1 MSLRPPISP
10 RTYTLFPSATL
21 FLSLVA
27 ALGAIDVEGD
37 DDGAKESL
45 RLLSLAVDARGVLAV
60 EPVAKFA
67 VGRSDLA
74 PLALHLVEEANEA
87 GPFRCIAGRLRD
99 RTSVVKGKS
108 VSVSVDLGVR
118 RLMKHKKNK

>member
-27 ALGAIDVEGD
+27 ALGAIDVEVD
-37 DDGAKESL
+37 ADGAKESL
-45 RLLSLAVDARGVLAV
+45 RLLRLAVDARGVLAV

-87 GPFRCIAGRLRD
+87 GPFRCIAGRLRGRAD
-99 RTSVVKGKS
+99 ASIAAREGKMRES
-108 VSVSVDLGVR
+108 GGTPGWR
-118 RLMKHKKNK
+118 PARGR